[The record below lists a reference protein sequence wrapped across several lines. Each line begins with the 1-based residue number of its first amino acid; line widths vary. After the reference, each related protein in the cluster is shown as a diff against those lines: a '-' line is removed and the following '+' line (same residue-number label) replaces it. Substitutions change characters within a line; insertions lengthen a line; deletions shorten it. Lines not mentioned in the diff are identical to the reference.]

1 MEKNISTALIKYL
14 VKDNDKTL
22 AQKQLETI
30 LNKDIHDSS
39 LGCKIPE
46 THIRIGKV
54 HLNTFYEA
62 QLLFGNA
69 YWTDIFAYYFYDFI
83 LSNLDETQK
92 ADKNRPIILYRYET
106 YSTLTLNKTITFLE
120 KEGYNVNLRVFEV
133 KEKRVRYC
141 DESIN
146 TIVDESILS
155 QNPIMFF
162 FIGISSTLSTFNYM
176 NSAITEL
183 NNNYSNIKKYCTS
196 IIQVIGNTNSED
208 SDCSND
214 FIEKGCD
221 EYGSYVKCSTGE
233 QYLSFIDN
241 HEKKAYYYVA
251 VEATWHKPENCKL
264 CMPENYINEYPLIEV
279 DEASVVPTQMIRL
292 NYFEHDILVED
303 PIEEFSVQNSKLF
316 FKDSN
321 NAKYLRYGH
330 IERNE
335 NHFRYYLRLSRLYHD
350 KKNDIENWLIRIKE
364 NYPFTSKKT
373 INIIIA
379 PQHYSNTGYVN
390 SVNRIIFDGTAHI
403 IEFDINKEYRSNFRA
418 KYNNYFELE
427 KIVSDLKDYSINFY
441 YVNDQIVSGNTFNR
455 SKSLVLSLFKKLNI
469 KNKLNV
475 FQGVFVL
482 FNRNSF
488 DTRKNYVNVIKTK
501 RDASEKN
508 YLPYF
513 SYLNLDIP
521 SFRNHDDSCPI
532 CFNKNKSLDIIKECA
547 LDSTAFYWQEKIVHH
562 RLKNVNDVRKDKTET
577 NINER
582 YFRRLS
588 CENDLWISVKQA
600 YKEISC
606 FYSQEYNISESFNKR
621 DCIIDNFFKT
631 IHQRFLELDSDADKI
646 ECLISYIKAMSRAL
660 LYYQEDVKK
669 ATLYILLKI
678 FDYYCKSVI
687 KDDANFVLLFSNDF
701 PIGDKYVYLDLN
713 KEENIKLQYELFC
726 IIISNLCGIGSCVLL
741 DLERLKICRNIG
753 INLAGKNNKN
763 NFESFL
769 LNVLKKLLCYDKGLS
784 KATILQTKVLNKI
797 DKWDD
802 FYIKLFLENTRS
814 PELLKNQDLIDN
826 IVRLEECDISTKY
839 TALANIIQQ
848 ELSKY
853 SQESIKI
860 QFFTVTNDEN
870 SNFKAIDI
878 SEGDINPPKK
888 ITDFYYDEDA
898 GVSFVCI
905 GNNYGMLKEKYEP
918 KILENE
924 LKIVKN
930 AKIILGINTSNFC
943 LIAKILQYREQIL
956 QMVEADFKNDAIS
969 KLRITRG
976 QAEVLSEAKTVT
988 HNNNPLVLYEIVF
1001 KDLYAHKMPLEIQ
1014 RKFLSLY
1021 MNTVISMAY
1030 REQLRFDVYKFSSI
1044 NNENSMFCFDYFPVG
1059 ESIEYIEKQ
1068 LLDEYNDSITLKFG
1082 KINQGEFIPY
1092 FGSKLTHLKESLKK
1106 NYAIVRFRKSDEL
1119 CEAYMLLKT
1128 GIENAYRHC
1137 SNPTIDLYLVEN
1149 NNNYFDLIIENTINQ
1164 RKSLP
1169 SDKGITI
1176 EALKY
1181 IFNKPDSNGRQEI
1194 VFDAK
1199 EKNNN
1204 VFQIIFKNFITV
1216 NEEN

>member
-1 MEKNISTALIKYL
+1 MENNISTALIKYL
-14 VKDNDKTL
+14 VKDGEKTL

-30 LNKDIHDSS
+30 LNKDIHENS

-69 YWTDIFAYYFYDFI
+69 YWTDIFACYFYDFI
-83 LSNLDETQK
+83 ISKLDESQK
-92 ADKNRPIILYRYET
+92 IDKKRPIILYGYET

-120 KEGYNVNLRVFEV
+120 RDGYSVNLRVFEI

-141 DESIN
+141 DESIDSS
-146 TIVDESILS
+146 VDESLLS
-155 QNPIMFF
+155 QNPIMFL

-183 NNNYSNIKKYCTS
+183 NNKYSEISKFCTS
-196 IIQVIGNTNSED
+196 IIQVTGNNNSDD

-214 FIEKGCD
+214 FIEMCCD
-221 EYGSYVKCSTGE
+221 EYGPYVKCSTGE
-233 QYLSFIDN
+233 QYLNFINTD
-241 HEKKAYYYVA
+241 ERKAYYYVS

-264 CMPENYINEYPLIEV
+264 CMPKNYINEYPLIEV

-292 NYFEHDILVED
+292 NVFEHNNLVED
-303 PIEEFSVQNSKLF
+303 PIEAFSMENSKLF

-321 NAKYLRYGH
+321 NSKYLRYGH

-350 KKNDIENWLIRIKE
+350 KKNDIENWLNKIKD

-390 SVNRIIFDGTAHI
+390 SVNRIIFNGTAHI

-427 KIVSDLKDYSINFY
+427 KIVSELKDYSINFY

-455 SKSLVLSLFKKLNI
+455 SKSLVMSLFKNLNV
-469 KNKLNV
+469 KDKLNV

-488 DTRKNYVNVIKTK
+488 DTRKNYVNVLKLK
-501 RDASEKN
+501 RDESEIE

-532 CFNKNKSLDIIKECA
+532 CFNKNKSLEIIKECA
-547 LDSTAFYWQEKIVHH
+547 LDSTVFYWQEKIVHH
-562 RLKNVNDVRKDKTET
+562 RLKNVNEVRKSKTRV
-577 NINER
+577 NIKER
-582 YFRRLS
+582 HFRRLS
-588 CENDLWISVKQA
+588 CENDLWISVKRA
-600 YKEISC
+600 YKLISD
-606 FYSQEYNISESFNKR
+606 FYIQDNGFAEKFNKR
-621 DCIIDNFFKT
+621 DCIIDSFFET
-631 IHQRFLELDSDADKI
+631 INLRFSELVSDEDKI
-646 ECLISYIKAMSRAL
+646 EYLISYIKAMSRAL

-678 FDYYCKSVI
+678 FDYYCTSVLI
-687 KDDANFVLLFSNDF
+687 CNPDFLLHFSNNF
-701 PIGDKYVYLDLN
+701 PIGDNFINLN
-713 KEENIKLQYELFC
+713 LNEDKDVKLQYDLFC
-726 IIISNLCGIGSCVLL
+726 IVVSCLCDIGSCVLL
-741 DLERLKICRNIG
+741 DLERLNVCRNIG
-753 INLAGKNNKN
+753 NILAKKCNRND
-763 NFESFL
+763 FESFL
-769 LNVLKKLLCYDKGLS
+769 LNSIKKLLCYDKGKS
-784 KATILQTKVLNKI
+784 KAEVLQTNILNKI
-797 DKWDD
+797 DCSDN
-802 FYIKLFLENTRS
+802 FYKKLYLENTRA
-814 PELLKNQDLIDN
+814 PELIKSQCFINEIINLDKSNT
-826 IVRLEECDISTKY
+826 DITKKY
-839 TALANIIQQ
+839 TILANII
-848 ELSKY
+848 EKEIANF
-853 SQESIKI
+853 SQEEVEIR
-860 QFFTVTNDEN
+860 FFTVTNDEN
-870 SNFKAIDI
+870 SYKVIDI
-878 SEGDINPPKK
+878 SEGNISAPNNIN
-888 ITDFYYDEDA
+888 DFYFDEES
-898 GVSFVCI
+898 GVSFISI
-905 GNNYGMLKEKYEP
+905 GNNYGLLKEKYDS
-918 KILENE
+918 KTLENE

-930 AKIILGINTSNFC
+930 AKIILGINTSNFS
-943 LIAKILQYREQIL
+943 LITKILQYRREIL
-956 QMVEADFKNDAIS
+956 QMVESDFKNDAIP
-969 KLRITRG
+969 KLRVTRG

-988 HNNNPLVLYEIVF
+988 HNNNPLSSYETVF
-1001 KDLYAHKMPLEIQ
+1001 NDLCFHKIPLETQ
-1014 RKFLSLY
+1014 RKFLTLY

-1030 REQLRFDVYKFSSI
+1030 REQLRFEVYKFSSLK
-1044 NNENSMFCFDYFPVG
+1044 NENSMFCFDYCPVG
-1059 ESIEYIEKQ
+1059 GAIDYIENQ
-1068 LLDEYNDSITLKFG
+1068 LVDEYNGAIKLKLG
-1082 KINQGEFIPY
+1082 KFSDNNFIEY
-1092 FGSKLTHLKESLKK
+1092 NESVQNNLKEAFKN
-1106 NYAIVRFRKSDEL
+1106 NYAIVRFRRSIEQ

-1137 SNPTIDLYLVEN
+1137 SNPTINLYLADN
-1149 NNNYFDLIIENTINQ
+1149 NDSFDLIIENTINQ
-1164 RKSLP
+1164 KKNLP

-1181 IFNKPDSNGRQEI
+1181 IFNKTDCSGHNEV

-1199 EKNNN
+1199 EIDNNI
-1204 VFQIIFKNFITV
+1204 FQIKFKKFIIRY
-1216 NEEN
+1216 E